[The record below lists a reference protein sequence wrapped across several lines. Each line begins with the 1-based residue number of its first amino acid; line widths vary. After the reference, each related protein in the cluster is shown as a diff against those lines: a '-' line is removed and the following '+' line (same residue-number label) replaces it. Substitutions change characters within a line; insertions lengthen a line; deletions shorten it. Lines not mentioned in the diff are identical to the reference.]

1 MVKDVILKR
10 GKFLSKTVSLQ
21 VEQLFCTFFF
31 FFCAQLPLPEFF
43 FVIHVIE
50 LCFYQTPNL
59 VTEIILGT
67 SLSNSLSLAISIL

>member
-31 FFCAQLPLPEFF
+31 FCTQLPLSEFW

-50 LCFYQTPNL
+50 LCFYQTPKL
-59 VTEIILGT
+59 VSEIILGT